1 MQAKLAS
8 AAALAGVFLGAL
20 LAAPAQNAAA
30 TPATTPPSPASTPP
44 TPAATPSPTES
55 LPPPFVVANPCPEAA
70 PGVSVGAAQW
80 NGWGRDP
87 DNSRYQPEPALRAS
101 DTPKLRLKWA
111 YGLNGAGDNGQPSIV
126 DGRVFTAGS
135 TGRVYALDARSG
147 CTYWTFPAGAAIHG
161 ALVVGE
167 LAAPRTVFGLR
178 KIKLKKNAHIEVE
191 KPPCAVFFGDEAGA
205 VYALDARS
213 GQLLWKTQADTHP
226 GARITGAPALYRN
239 RLYVPVSSREEQ
251 FAANPSYACCT
262 FRGSVVA
269 LDVATGHQIWKTY
282 MSAQAPEPYHQD
294 AAAVPSHGAAGFAVG
309 STPTIDARREVLYV
323 TTGGAHGDSAQP
335 AADALVALSL
345 GDGAIRW
352 VRKLG
357 SSDQAGDADRA
368 PILRDLSLLK
378 QILVVT
384 DAEGVVFGLDP
395 DRGGEPLWQS
405 RLEIGGE
412 SAVQWGAAADHRSV
426 YAQFARDIPVA
437 RDKPAALA
445 APGNGL
451 VALDLV
457 TGKSRWAV
465 PSPDASCGQTPNQC
479 REWQSQAVT
488 VIPGIAFSGAFDGHL
503 RAYSTIDGKVVWDVA
518 TARGYATVN
527 AQQAQGGTIANG
539 GVSIVGGT
547 VYVNSGDA
555 LLAFSVDGK

>member
-1 MQAKLAS
+1 VQAKLAS

-20 LAAPAQNAAA
+20 LAVAAQDAAA
-30 TPATTPPSPASTPP
+30 TPA
-44 TPAATPSPTES
+44 AATPAPTAAPPAAATSPPAES
-55 LPPPFVVANPCPEAA
+55 LPPTFVVANPCPEAA
-70 PGVSVGAAQW
+70 PGVSVGTAQW

-126 DGRVFTAGS
+126 DGRVFTASS

-147 CTYWTFPAGAAIHG
+147 CTYWTFPAGAAMHG

-167 LAAPRTVFGLR
+167 LAAPRTLFGLR

-191 KPPCAVFFGDEAGA
+191 KPPCAVFVGDEAGA

-213 GQLLWKTQADTHP
+213 GQLLWKTQADTQP

-251 FAANPSYACCT
+251 FAANPSSACCT

-269 LDVATGHQIWKTY
+269 LDVATGRQIWKTY
-282 MSAQAPEPYHQD
+282 MSAQVPESDRQH
-294 AAAVPSHGAAGFAVG
+294 AAVVPSQGAAGFAVG
-309 STPTIDARREVLYV
+309 STPTIDVRRDALYV

-335 AADALVALSL
+335 AADAVVALSL
-345 GDGAIRW
+345 GEGAIRW

-357 SSDQAGDADRA
+357 SSERAGDADRA
-368 PILRDLSLLK
+368 PILRDLSLSK

-405 RLEIGGE
+405 RLAIGGE
-412 SAVQWGAAADHRSV
+412 SAIQWGAAVDHRSV
-426 YAQFARDIPVA
+426 YAQFARDNPG
-437 RDKPAALA
+437 AAAVA

-465 PSPDASCGQTPNQC
+465 PSPDASCGQAPITC

-488 VIPGIAFSGAFDGHL
+488 VIPGIAFSGSFDGHL